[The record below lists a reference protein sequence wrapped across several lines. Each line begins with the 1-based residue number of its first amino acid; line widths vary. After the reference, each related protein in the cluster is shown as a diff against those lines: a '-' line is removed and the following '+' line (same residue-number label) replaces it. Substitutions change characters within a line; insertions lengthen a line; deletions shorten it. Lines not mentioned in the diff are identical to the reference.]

1 MTPYYLILWGFLHLI
16 QLWAK
21 NAQIVQIGHH
31 LLSLQSNYHSTWH
44 PLCSPL
50 SALALHNHSK
60 WSDACLFLLK
70 SKANTLL
77 VNTENKCSRKMA
89 SPSVTKWWS
98 FKALG
103 CQVHACD
110 WQELPPILLHTSSNK
125 SRVTNSHLQK
135 E

>member
-1 MTPYYLILWGFLHLI
+1 LI

-21 NAQIVQIGHH
+21 KLQIVQIGHH
-31 LLSLQSNYHSTWH
+31 LLSLQFNYHSTWH

-50 SALALHNHSK
+50 SPSALHNHSK
-60 WSDACLFLLK
+60 WSNARLFLLN
-70 SKANTLL
+70 SKVNTLL
-77 VNTENKCSRKMA
+77 VNTENKCSHKMV

-110 WQELPPILLHTSSNK
+110 
-125 SRVTNSHLQK
+125 
-135 E
+135 